1 MTQTLRRFRSG
12 LFALLVVILF
22 GTTSVSVVGEH
33 EQAVIERMGQPERVI
48 NRFHPGGESG
58 AGLVAKI
65 PLLET
70 ITVLPRGLVT
80 YSYPDKRTKSA
91 DQQWLL
97 VDADVTYR
105 IIDPVRLTRSLG
117 SAVRIEDQLKALLP
131 PLIDQQLG
139 QRSAV
144 AIAQPGAGGANQA
157 MLRALDKGV
166 QPFGLQVIDLRVARV
181 SLDESSL
188 NSAYDRMEQRH
199 ESTLAEI
206 EVESA
211 NDALAV
217 TSAAEAEATAR
228 RKRSADQDPEFYSFY
243 RAMRSYDELYGDPKR
258 KNAAT
263 IVLPPDSG
271 YLKHFGG
278 K

>member
-12 LFALLVVILF
+12 LFLLLVVLLL

-33 EQAVIERMGQPERVI
+33 EQAVIERMGQPERVV
-48 NRFHPGGESG
+48 NRFRPGGESG

-117 SAVRIEDQLKALLP
+117 SAAKTEDQLKALLP
-131 PLIDQQLG
+131 PLLDQELG

-157 MLRALDKGV
+157 MLRSLDKAV
-166 QPFGLQVIDLRVARV
+166 RQYGLQVIDLRIARV
-181 SLDESSL
+181 ALDEGSL
-188 NSAYDRMEQRH
+188 NSAYERMEQRH
-199 ESTLAEI
+199 EATLAEI
-206 EVESA
+206 EVKSA

-228 RKRSADQDPEFYSFY
+228 RQRSADQDPEFYSFY

-258 KNAAT
+258 KNTAT

>member
-1 MTQTLRRFRSG
+1 MAQTLHRFRSG
-12 LFALLVVILF
+12 LFLLIVGLLL
-22 GTTSVSVVGEH
+22 GTTSLSVVGEQ

-48 NRFHPGGESG
+48 NRFRPGGESG
-58 AGLVAKI
+58 AGLVAKL

-70 ITVLPRGLVT
+70 ITVLPRGLIT

-97 VDADVTYR
+97 VNVDVTYR
-105 IIDPVRLTRSLG
+105 VIDPVRLTRSLG
-117 SAVRIEDQLKALLP
+117 SADRTEDQLKALLP
-131 PLIDQQLG
+131 PLIDQELG

-157 MLRALDKGV
+157 MLRALDKAV
-166 QPFGLQVIDLRVARV
+166 RQYGLQVIDLRIARV
-181 SLDESSL
+181 ALDEGSL

-199 ESTLAEI
+199 EATLAEI

-258 KNAAT
+258 KNTAT

>member
-1 MTQTLRRFRSG
+1 MAPTLHRFRSG
-12 LFALLVVILF
+12 LFLLIVGLLL
-22 GTTSVSVVGEH
+22 GTTSLSVVGEQ

-48 NRFHPGGESG
+48 NRFRPGGESG
-58 AGLVAKI
+58 AGLVAKL

-70 ITVLPRGLVT
+70 ITVLPRGLIT

-97 VDADVTYR
+97 VNVDVTYR
-105 IIDPVRLTRSLG
+105 VIDPVRLTRSLG
-117 SAVRIEDQLKALLP
+117 SADRTEDQLKALLP
-131 PLIDQQLG
+131 PLIDQELG

-157 MLRALDKGV
+157 MLRALDKAV
-166 QPFGLQVIDLRVARV
+166 RQHGLQVIDLRIARV
-181 SLDESSL
+181 ALDEGSL

-199 ESTLAEI
+199 EATLAEI

-258 KNAAT
+258 KNTAT